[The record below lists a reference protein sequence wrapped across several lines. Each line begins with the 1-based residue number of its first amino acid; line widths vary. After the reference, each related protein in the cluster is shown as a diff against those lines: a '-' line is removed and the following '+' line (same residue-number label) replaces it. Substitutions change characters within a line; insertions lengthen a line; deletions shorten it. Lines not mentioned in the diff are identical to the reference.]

1 MRIETCIKLAAAVG
15 CVYRGALRR
24 RMRPITGL
32 SELNIGGLTE
42 FTLDAC
48 AKFAA
53 AVGCTY
59 VSELDPIDQ

>member
-24 RMRPITGL
+24 RRRPITGL
-32 SELNIGGLTE
+32 SELNIGDLGE

-59 VSELDPIDQ
+59 VSELDPIDH